1 MGLIAV
7 NKISVRIGQ
16 KYQPPWCLDAN
27 LYSHESSNY
36 ITCIFCSAYVDGD
49 LVQVKPRERR
59 DAEIRSII
67 NPCIFLLLFHLDAV
81 RNLLCVGL
89 S

>member
-1 MGLIAV
+1 MWRSPMGLIAV

-27 LYSHESSNY
+27 LYSHENSNN

-59 DAEIRSII
+59 DAEIRSI
-67 NPCIFLLLFHLDAV
+67 
-81 RNLLCVGL
+81 R
-89 S
+89 